1 MGKGERGKGERKGD
15 KDTNRR
21 DRLQVARQVYEEV
34 QREFRIHDDANG
46 SLEKKAQNLMI
57 ASALVATLFATVT
70 VASDTG
76 LQLWAFSE
84 WYAAIVPVSGTVV
97 AIWLCVLVNKT
108 SDHRVPIKGGRLLC
122 HGELDE
128 KVYEDLVSGE
138 ERYYRLRIEEYAL
151 ALVEMEGTNKKK
163 ARKLDY
169 AYVAFG
175 ASVALQVP
183 VLVAAI
189 VL

>member
-1 MGKGERGKGERKGD
+1 MGKGERRKGERKED

-21 DRLQVARQVYEEV
+21 DRLQVARQIYEEM
-34 QREFRIHDDANG
+34 QREFRIHDDANE

-70 VASDTG
+70 VAGDAG
-76 LQLWAFSE
+76 LQLWALE
-84 WYAAIVPVSGTVV
+84 WYAPIVPVSGTVV
-97 AIWLCVLVNKT
+97 AIGLCMRVNRA

-151 ALVEMEGTNKKK
+151 ALVEMESTNKKK
-163 ARKLDY
+163 ARNLDY
-169 AYVAFG
+169 AYVAFA